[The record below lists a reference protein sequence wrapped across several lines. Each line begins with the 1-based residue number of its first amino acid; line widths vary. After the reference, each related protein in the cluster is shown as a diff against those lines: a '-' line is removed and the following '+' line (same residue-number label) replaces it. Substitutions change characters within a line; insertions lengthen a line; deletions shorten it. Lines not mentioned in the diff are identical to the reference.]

1 MLVVVVVVAGG
12 VVDADVVVV
21 GAAVIETVLLG
32 LTLDV
37 VGALVVLVD
46 RLAVV
51 VVVFR
56 VLLDFVVVTGL
67 V

>member
-1 MLVVVVVVAGG
+1 M
-12 VVDADVVVV
+12 DADVVVV

>member
-1 MLVVVVVVAGG
+1 MVVVVAGG

>member
-1 MLVVVVVVAGG
+1 MVVAGG

>member
-1 MLVVVVVVAGG
+1 MLVVVVVAGG

>member
-1 MLVVVVVVAGG
+1 MVVVVVAGG